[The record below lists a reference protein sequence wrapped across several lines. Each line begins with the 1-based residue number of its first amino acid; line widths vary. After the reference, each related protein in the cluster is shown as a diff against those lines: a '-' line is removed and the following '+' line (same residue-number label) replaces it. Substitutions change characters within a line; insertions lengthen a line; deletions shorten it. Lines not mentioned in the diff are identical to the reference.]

1 MPGVAARFDEV
12 CAEFADH
19 LAVIDSTGEESYA
32 ALGERSARLAT
43 VLQGKGL
50 QPGERCAIMV
60 PRSRDTLALILAILR
75 VGAVYVPLDPAYP
88 RAQLDFIVADC
99 APRLIIAEGS
109 ALASVG
115 DLNGVLVDLADIA
128 AASEAADP
136 APLHASHRDDPAY
149 IMYTSGSTGK
159 PKGVIVPQRAILRLV
174 HGQTFTALSPQTR
187 FLNLAPLAF
196 DASTLEIWGPLLN
209 GGCAAIIDEVQPSLD
224 TIAADI
230 ARLGATS
237 AWLTAGLFNALA
249 DHRLE
254 AFGPLE
260 EVLTGGDVL
269 SPVHVRKV
277 MDAHPSLQI
286 INGYGPTENTT
297 FSCCYRIP
305 RDGETLANGGAI
317 PIGDAIA
324 GTSVHIVDDK
334 LVPVGEGEVGELVV
348 GGDGVALG
356 YLNRPELTAQKFVD
370 DVFSP
375 GATLYRTGDLV
386 RRRADGAIDFL
397 GRNDRQ
403 IKIAGKRI
411 ELDEIEHALRAAP
424 GVADAAVAAFEG
436 PTGKAIAAFVKADAD
451 ADASAVL
458 QDGIR
463 AHLKS
468 ALPDYMMPA
477 ALRVLPDFPLTPNG
491 KIDRKALLAGL
502 DTAADTSAA
511 AQPVDGE
518 IAGKLASVFEG
529 LLGHAVDRHS
539 NFFDLG
545 LRSLDL
551 MRAHAIILRDVSA
564 KVALVDLFRHPN
576 VEALAAHLRATFDTA
591 SDGSI
596 RRCRDAN
603 SGAIAVVGM
612 SGRFPGAQN
621 VAEFWANILAAR
633 DCITHFD
640 ATELED
646 TFDESLRRDAS
657 YVKARPV
664 LADVDRFDAGFF
676 GVLAREAAL
685 TDPQQRLFLEI
696 AWEAFEDAG
705 YDPATIAGAVGV
717 FAGTSM
723 NTYFLKHVLSDRGVI
738 DEFTSQFQIGE
749 YQKLVGAGD
758 FVATRTAYKL
768 GLRGPAISMQTAC
781 STSLTAISMAVE
793 NLRAGRCDMALAGGV
808 SVTFPQKRG
817 YFYQE
822 GGMGAPDGVCRPFD
836 ADAKGTVFGCGAG
849 VVLLKRLDDAIA
861 DEDPIYAVIRGVG
874 INNDGSDKVGFTAP
888 SVDAQARAIAIAHAE
903 AGIDPA
909 SVGYIE
915 AHGTATPLGDPIEF
929 TGLVQAFRLGGVE
942 GGQFCALGSA
952 KANVGHLDAAAGVTG
967 FIAAALALRDATLP
981 PLLNFGSPN
990 PGIDVSNSPFFF
1002 NV

>member
-1 MPGVAARFDEV
+1 LTPV
-12 CAEFADH
+12 
-19 LAVIDSTGEESYA
+19 
-32 ALGERSARLAT
+32 
-43 VLQGKGL
+43 
-50 QPGERCAIMV
+50 
-60 PRSRDTLALILAILR
+60 
-75 VGAVYVPLDPAYP
+75 
-88 RAQLDFIVADC
+88 
-99 APRLIIAEGS
+99 
-109 ALASVG
+109 
-115 DLNGVLVDLADIA
+115 
-128 AASEAADP
+128 ASE
-136 APLHASHRDDPAY
+136 
-149 IMYTSGSTGK
+149 
-159 PKGVIVPQRAILRLV
+159 
-174 HGQTFTALSPQTR
+174 
-187 FLNLAPLAF
+187 
-196 DASTLEIWGPLLN
+196 
-209 GGCAAIIDEVQPSLD
+209 
-224 TIAADI
+224 I
-230 ARLGATS
+230 ARLGVTS
-237 AWLTAGLFNALA
+237 AWFTAGLFNALA
-249 DHRLE
+249 DYRLE
-254 AFGPLE
+254 AFVPLK

-277 MDAHPSLQI
+277 MEAHAGLQI

-305 RDGETLANGGAI
+305 RDGEALANGDAI

-324 GTSVHIVDDK
+324 GTAVYIVDDK

-356 YLNRPELTAQKFVD
+356 YLNRPELTAEKFVD
-370 DVFSP
+370 DVFTP
-375 GATLYRTGDLV
+375 GSKLYRTGDLV
-386 RRRADGAIDFL
+386 RRRPDGAIDFL

-436 PTGKAIAAFVKADAD
+436 RRGKAIAGFVKADVA
-451 ADASAVL
+451 AAAVL
-458 QDGIR
+458 LDAIR
-463 AHLKS
+463 AYLKA
-468 ALPDYMMPA
+468 ALPDYMMPTE
-477 ALRVLPDFPLTPNG
+477 LRILPAFPLTPNG
-491 KIDRKALLAGL
+491 KVDRKALLAGL
-502 DTAADTSAA
+502 DTPAA
-511 AQPVDGE
+511 AAAAPEPMDDD
-518 IAGKLASVFEG
+518 IAGKLAAVFEE
-529 LLGHAVDRHS
+529 LLGNPVDRRS

-551 MRAHAIILRDVSA
+551 MRAHAIIVRDVAA

-576 VEALAAHLRATFDTA
+576 VEALATHLRATLGVTKDEAIKLRRDTQ
-591 SDGSI
+591 G
-596 RRCRDAN
+596 
-603 SGAIAVVGM
+603 GAIAVIGM
-612 SGRFPGAQN
+612 SGRFPGARN
-621 VAEFWANILAAR
+621 VSELWANILAGR

-640 ATELED
+640 VAELED
-646 TFDESLRRDAS
+646 SFDDGARREER
-657 YVKARPV
+657 YVKARPI

-676 GVLAREAAL
+676 GMLAREAAL

-705 YDPATIAGAVGV
+705 YDPAKVAGAVGV

-723 NTYFLKHVLSDRGVI
+723 NTYFLKHVLTDRGVI

-768 GLRGPAISMQTAC
+768 GLTGPAMSVQTAC
-781 STSLTAISMAVE
+781 STSMTAIGLAVE
-793 NLRAGRCDMALAGGV
+793 NLRSGRCDMALAGGV

-817 YFYQE
+817 YFYEE

-836 ADAKGTVFGCGAG
+836 AGASGTVFGSGAG
-849 VVLLKRLDDAIA
+849 VVLLKRLEDAIA
-861 DEDPIYAVIRGVG
+861 DKDPIYAVIRGVG

-909 SVGYIE
+909 SIGYIE

-929 TGLVQAFRLGGVE
+929 AGLVQAFRLGGVE

-967 FIAAALALRDATLP
+967 FIAASLALRDRVLP
-981 PLLNFGSPN
+981 PLLHFRSA
-990 PGIDVSNSPFFF
+990 
-1002 NV
+1002 